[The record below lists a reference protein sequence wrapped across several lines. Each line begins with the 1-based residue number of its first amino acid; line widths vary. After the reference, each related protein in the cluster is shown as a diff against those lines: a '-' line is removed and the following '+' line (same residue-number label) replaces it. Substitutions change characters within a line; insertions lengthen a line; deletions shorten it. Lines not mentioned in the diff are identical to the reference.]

1 MAMLPTN
8 RGFVFLSRAA
18 VAVAFSAS
26 ILAISGCG
34 REPFGYVKV
43 QGKVSYEDGTLI
55 PASRIVVRFISQ
67 APTPDRKITAR
78 PGDAEVHVKTGVF
91 TSVTSHA
98 FGDGIVPGEHK
109 VVIVARG
116 HRSGRIHQGGNDP
129 ADGEFQRFAF
139 RYQDRQADRQVTGGQ
154 VVQRQFQNQCQ

>member
-1 MAMLPTN
+1 MAMFPTN
-8 RGFVFLSRAA
+8 RGFVFFSRVA

-34 REPFGYVKV
+34 HEPFGYVKV
-43 QGKVSYEDGTLI
+43 QGKIHYEDGTLI

-78 PGDAEVHVKTGVF
+78 PGDAEVNVKTGAF
-91 TSVTSHA
+91 TNVTSHA

-109 VVIVARG
+109 VVIVGAG
-116 HRSGRIHQGGNDP
+116 DTVPEEYTKVETTPLTVNSKDSPFDLKIAKP
-129 ADGEFQRFAF
+129 
-139 RYQDRQADRQVTGGQ
+139 TGK
-154 VVQRQFQNQCQ
+154 